1 MGYDVAGRKATIWD
15 SGNVRFSTTTCATV
29 ATSVIKVLNNPNN
42 TANKYLYISSFERSM
57 NSILASL
64 EKATGG
70 QKWDVTYVQSD
81 AQIKEGEEA
90 VSKGDS
96 MKAMNLV
103 LAASFKGGL
112 GADFATDKSL
122 ANDTLGLPVEDFDTV
137 IAEIAKSAESS

>member
-1 MGYDVAGRKATIWD
+1 MGYDIVKRKATIWD

-29 ATSVIKVLNNPNN
+29 ATSVIKVLNHPND
-42 TANKYLYISSFERSM
+42 TANKYLYISSFETSM

-112 GADFATDKSL
+112 GADFATAKSL